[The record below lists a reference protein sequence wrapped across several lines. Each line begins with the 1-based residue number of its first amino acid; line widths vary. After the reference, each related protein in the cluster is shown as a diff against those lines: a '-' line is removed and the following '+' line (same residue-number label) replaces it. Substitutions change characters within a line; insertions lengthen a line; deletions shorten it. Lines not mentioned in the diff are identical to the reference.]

1 MQYSIPDQVTVILDK
16 FAQANFQIYIVGGA
30 VRDLL
35 MSREVT
41 DWDFTTDA
49 KPAEILQLFPDAFYT
64 NKFGT
69 VGLPSNLGIMEIT
82 TMRKEGIYKDHRHP
96 IEVSWTNQLKEDLSR
111 RDFTINAMALS
122 QGGELT
128 DLYQGQQDLENKL
141 IRAVGDPNLRFFED
155 ALRMIKAFR
164 MVSQIEFDIEKN
176 TFESI
181 IKNGSL
187 IGEIAWERIRDELF
201 KLLSGMNP
209 YI

>member
-96 IEVSWTNQLKEDLSR
+96 IEVSWTNKIEEDLAR

-122 QGGELT
+122 LNEEIIDPFKGT
-128 DLYQGQQDLENKL
+128 NDLDKK
-141 IRAVGDPNLRFFED
+141 IIKAVGDHNTRFKED
-155 ALRMIKAFR
+155 ALR
-164 MVSQIEFDIEKN
+164 
-176 TFESI
+176 
-181 IKNGSL
+181 L
-187 IGEIAWERIRDELF
+187 IRAIRFATQLE
-201 KLLSGMNP
+201 
-209 YI
+209 